1 MRIPFSNTLLVAAAA
16 ILLAHLPAHA
26 QDAATTPAATPS
38 PAPLNLEPERSWR
51 LGLALGYGSR
61 TNPLIQSKDIP
72 VLVDVD
78 LAWFGKR
85 WFFDN
90 GDLGFTALD
99 NRFFTA
105 NLMARVNS
113 DRAFFSKTNTK
124 YVQFTRL
131 AGGQFDTSAFVASP
145 STPASG
151 PVVAPPVALKP
162 PKRDYAIEAGIEIL
176 FGGEWGNASLHA
188 FNDVSGTHEGYEV
201 SADYSYRW
209 TNGRF
214 TLSPTVG
221 ATYKS
226 ARLSDY
232 YWGVHPGEA
241 SIALAPYDANGGLG
255 WEAGIRTSYYLT
267 KSLRLAV
274 SANYERLQWG
284 IAQSP
289 LVERDYVLGYFAGLG
304 WQF

>member
-1 MRIPFSNTLLVAAAA
+1 MRIPFAKTLLLAAAA
-16 ILLAHLPAHA
+16 ILLAPLPARA
-26 QDAATTPAATPS
+26 QDTATTPAATPS
-38 PAPLNLEPERSWR
+38 PAPLNLAPERSWR

-90 GDLGFTALD
+90 GDVGFTALD

-113 DRAFFSKTNTK
+113 DRTFFSKTNTK

-131 AGGQFDTSAFVASP
+131 AGGQLDTSAFVAPPGAP
-145 STPASG
+145 SGTPMVE
-151 PVVAPPVALKP
+151 PVPAKP
-162 PKRDYAIEAGIEIL
+162 PRRDYAIEAGVEIL
-176 FGGEWGNASLHA
+176 VAGEWGNATLHA

-201 SADYSYRW
+201 AADYSYRW
-209 TNGRF
+209 TTGRF
-214 TLSPTVG
+214 SFSPSVG
-221 ATYKS
+221 ASYKS
-226 ARLSDY
+226 AKLSDY

-241 SIALAPYDANGGLG
+241 SLALAPYDAKGGLG
-255 WEAGIRTSYYLT
+255 WEAGVRSSYYLT
-267 KSLRLAV
+267 KSVRLALSV
-274 SANYERLQWG
+274 NYERLQWG

-289 LVERDYVLGYFAGLG
+289 LVERDYVLGYFAGFG

>member
-1 MRIPFSNTLLVAAAA
+1 M
-16 ILLAHLPAHA
+16 
-26 QDAATTPAATPS
+26 
-38 PAPLNLEPERSWR
+38 
-51 LGLALGYGSR
+51 
-61 TNPLIQSKDIP
+61 
-72 VLVDVD
+72 LVDVD

-145 STPASG
+145 RHPPA
-151 PVVAPPVALKP
+151 PIVAPPVALKP
-162 PKRDYAIEAGIEIL
+162 PKRDYAIEAGVEIL
-176 FGGEWGNASLHA
+176 FGGEWGNATLHA

-221 ATYKS
+221 ATLQERP
-226 ARLSDY
+226 AQRLLLGRASRR
-232 YWGVHPGEA
+232 GEHRA
-241 SIALAPYDANGGLG
+241 GAVRREGRPRLG
-255 WEAGIRTSYYLT
+255 SRPA
-267 KSLRLAV
+267 
-274 SANYERLQWG
+274 
-284 IAQSP
+284 
-289 LVERDYVLGYFAGLG
+289 D
-304 WQF
+304 